1 MSLTEFHFVLLF
13 RDRVIGVGNLNEA
26 LVYDEAIPLVGDL
39 FRNEPHLI

>member
-13 RDRVIGVGNLNEA
+13 KDRVIGVGNLNEA

-39 FRNEPHLI
+39 SRNEAHLI